1 MSRRIWILFAAGA
14 AASLVTWLLWPE
26 GRSPGTDPASP
37 SAAADPAR
45 PGGSAADSAHEDG
58 PRRTGPGS
66 RMPPAPV
73 RMQARSQA
81 PAGPRA
87 GGAAAVFEGES
98 RNDEW
103 AAKREEEVRVRA
115 GRVLA
120 AAAAADREQASLG
133 AVECR
138 SRSCR
143 FSVASSDPAA
153 VARAIEQLG
162 EEAGFYRFADQMTVE
177 TAERG
182 EGGPRQVNVFLRFS
196 R

>member
-1 MSRRIWILFAAGA
+1 
-14 AASLVTWLLWPE
+14 
-26 GRSPGTDPASP
+26 
-37 SAAADPAR
+37 
-45 PGGSAADSAHEDG
+45 
-58 PRRTGPGS
+58 
-66 RMPPAPV
+66 MPPAPV

-81 PAGPRA
+81 PDAPRT
-87 GGAAAVFEGES
+87 GGAADVFDGES

-103 AAKREEEVRVRA
+103 ADKREEEVRVRA

-120 AAAAADREQASLG
+120 AAAAGREGASLG

-143 FSVASSDPAA
+143 FSVASGDPAA

-162 EEAGFYRFADQMTVE
+162 EEGGFYRFADQMTVE
-177 TAERG
+177 AAEPG
-182 EGGPRQVNVFLRFS
+182 EGGPRRVNVYLRFS

>member
-1 MSRRIWILFAAGA
+1 MSRRIWIVLAAGA
-14 AASLVTWLLWPE
+14 AAALLAWRLWPD
-26 GRSPGTDPASP
+26 GRSAGSTPGAPHAG
-37 SAAADPAR
+37 AAGATV
-45 PGGSAADSAHEDG
+45 ADSATDSAQEDG
-58 PRRTGPGS
+58 PRRAPS

-73 RMQARSQA
+73 RMQARSQT

-87 GGAAAVFEGES
+87 GVSVVFDNES

-103 AAKREEEVRVRA
+103 ANQREEEVRVRA

-120 AAAAADREQASLG
+120 EAARAGRGGASLG

-143 FSVASSDPAA
+143 FAVASDDPAA
-153 VARAIEQLG
+153 LARAIEQLG
-162 EEAGFYRFADQMTVE
+162 EEDGFYRFADQMTVE
-177 TAERG
+177 AAEPG
-182 EGGPRQVNVFLRFS
+182 EGGPRRVNVYLRFS